1 MDLYSAIKNR
11 RSHRLYK
18 PDPVPRDVL
27 ERVCEAALWAPSGT
41 NLQPWDITVLT
52 GRPRDEFVALASLAA
67 DDIEPKLRELFT
79 DEQVAFVKQFFKN
92 LGGAPAVVA
101 VTVWRDPDAFSQ
113 EIVVQSGSALMQNLL
128 LAAEAE
134 GLGTCWMSG
143 VLTREKELLK
153 YLGLEDRHLLAITP
167 IGYSAKTPPVV
178 PRKERPI
185 RWLGF

>member
-1 MDLYSAIKNR
+1 MDVFDAIKNR

-18 PDPVPRDVL
+18 PDPVPRQVL

-67 DDIEPKLRELFT
+67 EDIAPKLRELF
-79 DEQVAFVKQFFKN
+79 DEETVAFVKKFFKN

-101 VTVWRDPDAFSQ
+101 ITVWRDPDAFSQ
-113 EIVVQSGSALMQNLL
+113 EIHVQSGAALMQNLL

-143 VLTREKELLK
+143 VLTRENELLK

-167 IGYSAKTPPVV
+167 IGYSTKTPPVV
-178 PRKERPI
+178 PRKDRPV

>member
-1 MDLYSAIKNR
+1 MDVYDAIKNR

-18 PDPVPRDVL
+18 PDPVPREVL

-67 DDIEPKLRELFT
+67 EDIAPKLRELF
-79 DEQVAFVKQFFKN
+79 DEERGAFVKQFFKN

-101 VTVWRDPDAFSQ
+101 ITVWRDPDAFSQ
-113 EIVVQSGSALMQNLL
+113 EIHVQSGAALMQNLL

-153 YLGLEDRHLLAITP
+153 FLGQEDRHLLAITP
-167 IGYSAKTPPVV
+167 IGYSVKTPPVV
-178 PRKERPI
+178 PRKDRPV